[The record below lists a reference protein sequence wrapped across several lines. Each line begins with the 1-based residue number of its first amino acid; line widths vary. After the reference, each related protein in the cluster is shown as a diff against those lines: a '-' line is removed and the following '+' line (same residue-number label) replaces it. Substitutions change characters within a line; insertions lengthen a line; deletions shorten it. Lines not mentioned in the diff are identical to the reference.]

1 MSSEGIISGAH
12 MQLRLAAGSVPL
24 FVCLFA
30 GLASGQEKNAER
42 PQSRN
47 LFQSDMALM
56 TGMTPRDPTRGMT
69 MPGWH
74 LMDMGVVRLTFNRQG
89 GPSGA
94 ESFESTNW
102 NMLHAEHGLGE
113 GRLSLM
119 LMNSLEPETLTR
131 RGSPQL
137 FQEGETLDGQPL
149 VDYQHPHDLF
159 MNVSATYRHPLGED
173 AALWLQLAPVGE
185 PALGPTAFMHRA
197 SSGENPAAP
206 LGHHGQ
212 DSTHITFG
220 VVTLGAGWRWIS
232 LEGSA
237 FHGAE
242 PDENRWNFE
251 HGALDSASGRV
262 KLTARGGWSA
272 QISYASRRD
281 PEALFP
287 GNIHR
292 TTASLHYGAEG
303 DRPVA
308 VSLIWG
314 RDNDEHRG
322 APSQLGGLSRFS
334 LEEPRHPNAP
344 RGYTDYWLLEGAW
357 QATPW
362 DHLYG
367 RAEYLDRN
375 FQLLFTKE
383 GALPGQPV
391 GTKLVRIKALT
402 LGYLRDLDLVKGL
415 RTGIGGDVTAY
426 GVPDDL
432 KTVYGSRPLSTHL
445 FFRFRW
451 GKPHGADHEM

>member
-1 MSSEGIISGAH
+1 M
-12 MQLRLAAGSVPL
+12 R
-24 FVCLFA
+24 FA
-30 GLASGQEKNAER
+30 GAAVLVFACLSPGFASGQEKDVEE
-42 PQSRN
+42 PESRN
-47 LFQSDMALM
+47 LFQSDMTLM
-56 TGMTPRDPTRGMT
+56 AGMTPRDPMQGMA
-69 MPGWH
+69 MPGWRV
-74 LMDMGVVRLTFNRQG
+74 MDMGVARITYNRQG
-89 GPSGA
+89 GQSGA

-102 NMLHAEHGLGE
+102 NMLHAEHSLGK

-137 FQEGETLDGQPL
+137 FQEGETLDGRPL
-149 VDYQHPHDLF
+149 VDFQHPHDFF
-159 MNVSATYRHPLGED
+159 MNVSATFRHPLGEE
-173 AALWLQLAPVGE
+173 AGFWLQLAPVGE

-220 VVTLGAGWRWIS
+220 VVTLGAGWRGIS
-232 LEGSA
+232 IEGSA

-262 KLTARGGWSA
+262 RLTARGGWSA
-272 QISYASRRD
+272 QVSYASRRN

-322 APSQLGGLSRFS
+322 APSQAGGLPQVSP
-334 LEEPRHPNAP
+334 LAIRHPNAP

-357 QATPW
+357 QVTAR
-362 DHLYG
+362 DHLYS

-375 FQLLFTKE
+375 FQLLFSKK
-383 GALPGQPV
+383 GALPGTPV
-391 GTKLVRIKALT
+391 GTKLVRIKAVT
-402 LGYLRDLDLVKGL
+402 LGYLRDVALVKGL
-415 RTGIGGDVTAY
+415 KTGIGGDVTAY

-432 KTVYGSRPLSTHL
+432 KTVYGPRPLSTHA

-451 GKPHGADHEM
+451 GRPHAAHAM